1 MDQGTRWIVC
11 SMCGF
16 RFNPDQQEVCQS
28 CPLQRGCQL
37 VRCPQCG
44 FEMTDPE
51 RSTLARLAKRWLFT
65 TKSSKTKNLA

>member
-1 MDQGTRWIVC
+1 MDRTKRWVVC

-16 RFNPDQQEVCQS
+16 RFDPDQQEVCQS

-37 VRCPQCG
+37 IRCPQCG

-51 RSTLARLAKRWLFT
+51 RSKLARWAKRWLFS
-65 TKSSKTKNLA
+65 TKSDQPENLA